1 MKSLRKKILAMASV
15 VALSGLMMASVAGAA
30 ATDKLKVMDA
40 TGTNTVFKVDD
51 SGTIT
56 ATGFFKV
63 DPVSGKAGLN
73 TINPLSS
80 FHMVDTGTTAAR
92 GLIVAQHNGDS
103 VTWSTGYH
111 AANIVLRKSRGA
123 ETTGFLPV
131 MYDTTNG
138 GDYIATIHAQAWDGS
153 AWQNG
158 ASFAYRIDGPVSTG
172 NTPTSLSIYTG
183 NNAPGKKINLHVA
196 SNGNVGM
203 GTTAPAQK
211 LEVNGGVRLNT
222 ATAKPTC
229 DANARGTLWF
239 TNGGAGKDTLEVCA
253 QDAGAVLGWR
263 TLY

>member
-15 VALSGLMMASVAGAA
+15 VAVSGLMMASVAGAA
-30 ATDKLKVMDA
+30 DKLIVKDA

-51 SGTIT
+51 AGTMT
-56 ATGFFKV
+56 ATGFFKI
-63 DPVSGKAGLN
+63 DPVAGKAGLN

-92 GLIVAQHNGDS
+92 GLIVAQHNGDTTFLS
-103 VTWSTGYH
+103 GYH
-111 AANIVLRKSRGA
+111 AANIVLRKSRGSEA
-123 ETTGFLPV
+123 SPLAV
-131 MYDTTNG
+131 QYDTTNG

-158 ASFAYRIDGPVSTG
+158 ASFAYRIDGPVSAG

-203 GTTAPAQK
+203 GTTVPAQK

-263 TLY
+263 ALY